1 MNKTYK
7 IFVGI
12 FVMLIVAGCSTTEDA
27 FLNRNFHAVNTKY
40 NILFNG
46 HEALRVGL
54 EQLNANY
61 EDDFWER
68 LPVEPLK
75 VDVLAIPGVT
85 ADADSSP
92 KEFERAEEKAVKAIQ
107 KHSMLIARQERNK
120 QIDDA
125 YLLLGKARYYS
136 KRFVPAL
143 EAFNYVI
150 SNYPRANLIN
160 ETKIWHAK
168 TQIRLRNE
176 EQAIENLN
184 TLLEDPSLKQKIFE
198 DAHTALA
205 MAYMSI
211 DSLDN
216 ALYHLNKGVLITN
229 KNKVIAKAMITKN
242 KKNVI
247 KPTLSTKNAEQTSR
261 NLYIIGQMYKE
272 KGQIDS
278 SNIAFTNIIKFNR
291 APKKYQ
297 ARAQIEKAK
306 NFVSKEDATSA
317 IEALQKMTKNSYN
330 KPYLDEIYY
339 QLGVIEN
346 SNNSEEA
353 IAYFKKSIEA
363 SAMPNFQK
371 ELAYEAAGNYYF
383 DKAKFAVAGAY
394 YDSILDITK
403 SENSKRIRSL
413 ARKRT
418 NLNDVILYES
428 IAKNNDS
435 ILTISAM
442 SLEEQ
447 TAFFTSYI
455 EKLQFEDEKNLK
467 VTTTGS
473 GVFKSLGAT
482 NKNDKNTGKW
492 YFYNTQTLGFGEQ
505 EFRRIWG
512 NRPLEENWRL
522 SNKTQL
528 NFQGNNQNPLQDITK
543 IDVTK
548 MYDLNYYLERIPSEK
563 PKIDS
568 LKQQRNNAYYKL
580 GVIYKE
586 QFNEFDLAIDKL
598 ENLLAYKPNKQIEIP
613 AKYHLY
619 KMYDAKNNVRANTL
633 KEDITTNYPESLYA
647 KIILDPNSVLTQE
660 TGTSPESEYA
670 LVFYD
675 YKDNKFDVVLEKATL
690 AITKY
695 EGHAIVPKFELL
707 KAYTIGKT
715 AGIEAFEIALNFVA
729 TNYPNTEEGKKALE
743 VVQTIKSKL

>member
-1 MNKTYK
+1 
-7 IFVGI
+7 
-12 FVMLIVAGCSTTEDA
+12 MLIIVGCSTKKDA

-46 HEALRVGL
+46 HEALRIGL

-61 EDDFWER
+61 EDNFWER
-68 LPVEPLK
+68 LPIEPLK
-75 VDVLAIPGVT
+75 VDKLAMPGL
-85 ADADSSP
+85 ASDIDSSP

-125 YLLLGKARYYS
+125 YLLLGKSRYYS

-143 EAFNYVI
+143 EAFTYVI
-150 SNYPRANLIN
+150 NNYPRANLIN

-176 EQAIENLN
+176 EQAIINLKR
-184 TLLEDPSLKQKIFE
+184 LLKDDSLKQKIFE

-205 MAYMSI
+205 MAYMSL

-247 KPTLSTKNAEQTSR
+247 KPVLSTKNEEQIAR
-261 NLYIIGQMYKE
+261 NLYIIGQIYKE
-272 KGQIDS
+272 KGLIDS
-278 SNIAFTNIIKFNR
+278 SNIAFTNIIKFNK
-291 APKKYQ
+291 APRKYSV
-297 ARAQIEKAK
+297 RAQIEKAK
-306 NFVSKEDATSA
+306 NFISKEDASSA
-317 IEALQKMTKNSYN
+317 IAALQKITKNSYN

-346 SNNSEEA
+346 ANNSEEA
-353 IAYFKKSIEA
+353 IWYFKKSLEA

-371 ELAYEAAGNYYF
+371 ELSYEAAGNYYF

-394 YDSILDITK
+394 YDSILGITL
-403 SENSKRIRSL
+403 SESSKRIRSL
-413 ARKRT
+413 ARKRS
-418 NLNDVILYES
+418 NLNDVILYEN
-428 IAKNNDS
+428 IAKVNDS

-442 SLEEQ
+442 TLDEQ

-455 EKLQFEDEKNLK
+455 EKLKAEDEKQQK
-467 VTTTGS
+467 VSSTGS
-473 GVFKSLGAT
+473 GFFNSLGLG
-482 NKNDKNTGKW
+482 NKEDESTGKW
-492 YFYNTQTLGFGEQ
+492 YFYNTQTLSFGEQ

-522 SNKTQL
+522 SDKTQL
-528 NFQGNNQNPLQDITK
+528 NFQGNNSNQLHDITK
-543 IDVTK
+543 IDASK
-548 MYDLNYYLERIPSEK
+548 KYELNYYLERIPSEVS
-563 PKIDS
+563 KIDS
-568 LKQQRNNAYYKL
+568 LKQERNNAYYKL

-598 ENLLAYKPNKQIEIP
+598 ESVLLFNPDQKIEIP

-619 KMYDAKNNVRANTL
+619 KMYEVQNNSRATIL
-633 KEDITTNYPESLYA
+633 KEDITSNYPETIYA
-647 KIILDPNSVLTQE
+647 KIILDPNSVLQDK
-660 TGTSPESEYA
+660 GSSPESEYA

-675 YKDNKFDVVLEKATL
+675 YKDNKFDAVLEQANL

-695 EGHAIVPKFELL
+695 EGHEIVPKFELL

-715 AGIEAFEIALNFVA
+715 AGIKAFEIALNVVA

-743 VVQTIKSKL
+743 VLKTIKSKI

>member
-1 MNKTYK
+1 
-7 IFVGI
+7 
-12 FVMLIVAGCSTTEDA
+12 MLIVAGCSTKKDA

-61 EDDFWER
+61 EDNFWER

-75 VDVLAIPGVT
+75 VDELAMPGLA
-85 ADADSSP
+85 ADTDNSP

-125 YLLLGKARYYS
+125 YLLLGKSRYYS

-143 EAFNYVI
+143 EAFTYVI
-150 SNYPRANLIN
+150 NNYPRANLIN

-176 EQAIENLN
+176 EQAIINLKR
-184 TLLEDPSLKQKIFE
+184 LLKDDSLKQKIFE

-205 MAYMSI
+205 MAYMSL

-229 KNKVIAKAMITKN
+229 KNKVITKAMITKN

-247 KPTLSTKNAEQTSR
+247 KPVLSTKNAEQTAR

-272 KGQIDS
+272 KGLIDS

-291 APKKYQ
+291 APRKYSV
-297 ARAQIEKAK
+297 RAQIEQAK
-306 NFVSKEDATSA
+306 NFISKEDATSA

-346 SNNSEEA
+346 ANNSEEA
-353 IAYFKKSIEA
+353 ITYFKKSLEE
-363 SAMPNFQK
+363 SVVPNFQK

-394 YDSILDITK
+394 YDSILGITK

-428 IAKNNDS
+428 IAKKNDS
-435 ILTISAM
+435 VLTIAAM

-455 EKLQFEDEKNLK
+455 DSLKVADEKHQK

-473 GVFKSLGAT
+473 GIFKSSNA
-482 NKNDKNTGKW
+482 NNNTGKW

-522 SNKTQL
+522 SDKTQL
-528 NFQGNNQNPLQDITK
+528 NFQGNNLNSLKDVAI
-543 IDVTK
+543 IDASK
-548 MYDLNYYLERIPSEK
+548 KYELSYYLEQIPSAAS
-563 PKIDS
+563 KIDS
-568 LKQQRNNAYYKL
+568 LKQERNNAYYKL

-586 QFNEFDLAIDKL
+586 QFNEFDLAIDKF
-598 ENLLAYKPNKQIEIP
+598 ENLLLYKPEQKIEIP
-613 AKYHLY
+613 AKYHLF
-619 KMYDAKNNVRANTL
+619 KMYENQKNSRANIL

-647 KIILDPNSVLTQE
+647 KIILNPNSVAKQDTSN
-660 TGTSPESEYA
+660 SPESEYA

-675 YKDNKFDVVLEKATL
+675 YKDNKFDVVLEKANL

-695 EGHAIVPKFELL
+695 EGHAIVAKFELL

-715 AGIEAFEIALNFVA
+715 AGIEAFKTALNVVA

-743 VVQTIKSKL
+743 LLETIKSKI